1 MSFKSQTTKLIA
13 VTVIMLVVGA
23 AIGYGVTSLTMVP
36 KAEYDK
42 LKATTISTDEYDT
55 LLSQYNSV
63 VDLVPKIRV
72 KAGFIYVGPIGD
84 YGWSHAH
91 DQGRL
96 IVEEAFPW
104 LDTVYFESVSEADAE
119 RYIDR
124 LINDE
129 DCDIVFTTSFGFMD
143 ATISAGDKYP
153 NNVFFHCSGYKRAD
167 NVGTYFADFYQ
178 LYYLN
183 GLMAGALTKTGKV
196 GYVGAFP
203 IPEVVR
209 HINAFAIG
217 AKEVNP
223 DAKVNVRWISAWY
236 DPTKAKEAAESLIG
250 AGVDVLAFTED
261 SATVV
266 QEAEASTN
274 AGKQVYSFSHYSPM
288 GDFGPNSCVSGQI
301 AHWEDLYEIIL
312 QRFYTGTWT
321 NMEYDYLLAEGG
333 VELGAKL
340 GEPVNPEFV
349 DALKAVT
356 VNDEFL
362 GEISVYDLVNKRIEQ
377 MEQTSVAFDP
387 FTGPIYDQA
396 GTLKFKDGE
405 RASYVAH
412 YTDQM
417 QWFVDNV
424 VGSVG

>member
-1 MSFKSQTTKLIA
+1 MVAVRWHRRRALQEKGLVGENTNYVIIA
-13 VTVIMLVVGA
+13 VVV
-23 AIGYGVTSLTMVP
+23 AIISVLATYYLMP
-36 KAEYDK
+36 EKAGENATEMDK
-42 LKATTISTDEYDT
+42 
-55 LLSQYNSV
+55 
-63 VDLVPKIRV
+63 V
-72 KAGFIYVGPIGD
+72 KAGFIYVGPVED
-84 YGWSHAH
+84 LGWTAAH
-91 DQGRL
+91 DSARKIVDDKFDWL
-96 IVEEAFPW
+96 ETVFIEAVALDDAPAMIDKLVEE
-104 LDTVYFESVSEADAE
+104 EE
-119 RYIDR
+119 
-124 LINDE
+124 
-129 DCDIVFTTSFGFMD
+129 CDIVFTTSFDFMEPTVEAAD
-143 ATISAGDKYP
+143 RHPDTT
-153 NNVFFHCSGYKRAD
+153 FMHCSGYKTD
-167 NVGTYFADFYQ
+167 TNLGTYFADFYQ

-183 GLMAGALTKTGKV
+183 GLMAGALTESDEL
-196 GYVGAFP
+196 GYVGAYP

-266 QEAEASTN
+266 QEAEASTD

-288 GDFGPNSCVSGQI
+288 GDFGPDSCVSGQI

-377 MEQTSVAFDP
+377 MKQTSVAFDP

-405 RASYVAH
+405 RASYVAL

>member
-1 MSFKSQTTKLIA
+1 MAGVWWHRRRALQEKGLVGENTNYVIIA
-13 VTVIMLVVGA
+13 VVV
-23 AIGYGVTSLTMVP
+23 AIISVLATYYLMP
-36 KAEYDK
+36 EKAGENATEMDK
-42 LKATTISTDEYDT
+42 
-55 LLSQYNSV
+55 
-63 VDLVPKIRV
+63 V
-72 KAGFIYVGPIGD
+72 KAGFIYVGPVED
-84 YGWSHAH
+84 LGWTAAH
-91 DQGRL
+91 DSARKIVDDQFDWL
-96 IVEEAFPW
+96 ETVFIEAVALDDAPAMIDKLVEE
-104 LDTVYFESVSEADAE
+104 EE
-119 RYIDR
+119 
-124 LINDE
+124 
-129 DCDIVFTTSFGFMD
+129 CDIVFTTSFDFMEPTAEAAD
-143 ATISAGDKYP
+143 RHPDTT
-153 NNVFFHCSGYKRAD
+153 FMHCSGYKTD
-167 NVGTYFADFYQ
+167 TNLGTYFADFYQ

-183 GLMAGALTKTGKV
+183 GLMAGALTESNEL
-196 GYVGAFP
+196 GYVGAYP

-340 GEPVNPEFV
+340 GEPINPEFV

-356 VNDEFL
+356 VDDEFL

-377 MEQTSVAFDP
+377 MKQTSVAFDP

-405 RASYVAH
+405 RASYVAL

>member
-1 MSFKSQTTKLIA
+1 MGENTNYVIIA
-13 VTVIMLVVGA
+13 VVV
-23 AIGYGVTSLTMVP
+23 AIISVLATYYLMP
-36 KAEYDK
+36 EKAGENATEMDK
-42 LKATTISTDEYDT
+42 
-55 LLSQYNSV
+55 
-63 VDLVPKIRV
+63 V
-72 KAGFIYVGPIGD
+72 KAGFIYVGPVED
-84 YGWSHAH
+84 LGWTAAH
-91 DQGRL
+91 DSARKIVDDQFDWL
-96 IVEEAFPW
+96 ETVFIEAVALDDAPAMIDKLVEE
-104 LDTVYFESVSEADAE
+104 EE
-119 RYIDR
+119 
-124 LINDE
+124 
-129 DCDIVFTTSFGFMD
+129 CDIVFTTSFDFMEPTAEAAD
-143 ATISAGDKYP
+143 RHPDTT
-153 NNVFFHCSGYKRAD
+153 FMHCSGYKTD
-167 NVGTYFADFYQ
+167 TNLGTYFADFYQ

-183 GLMAGALTKTGKV
+183 GLMAGALTESNEL
-196 GYVGAFP
+196 GYVGAYP

-340 GEPVNPEFV
+340 GEPINPEFV

-356 VNDEFL
+356 VDDEFL

-377 MEQTSVAFDP
+377 MKQTSVAFDP

-405 RASYVAH
+405 RASYVAL